1 MAWSNRQKEGFFGFG
16 LWVFGISLTASL
28 TFHTGGPV
36 PIFAAV
42 TIWAGT
48 WLNTRANYLD
58 AMEKDGKSEKANE

>member
-1 MAWSNRQKEGFFGFG
+1 MAWSKRQKEGFFGFC

-48 WLNTRANYLD
+48 WLNTRANYMEAL
-58 AMEKDGKSEKANE
+58 EKDRKPKNADE